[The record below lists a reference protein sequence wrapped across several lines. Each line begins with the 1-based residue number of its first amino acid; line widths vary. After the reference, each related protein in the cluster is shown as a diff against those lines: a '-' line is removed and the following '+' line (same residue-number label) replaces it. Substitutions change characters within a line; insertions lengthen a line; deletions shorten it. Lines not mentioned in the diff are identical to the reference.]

1 MSQFPHDRLN
11 KNIFELCLENFGDVE
26 IQRSVQSETKFIDIY
41 FTPKIPIPE
50 SAQLGLLSQCVSD
63 GLRPTIGHR
72 PVAFEPY
79 RNPVDIDDIQSC
91 LIKILEVQQELNRDK
106 EQSEVP
112 QAFMWII
119 TPTIAAHKLEK
130 FHAVSN
136 EITWGSGIYLLPEV
150 LQTGIIV
157 VHQLPNIPETLWF
170 RLMGKGKVQQTAMA
184 EVAALPMN
192 HPYRSNALD
201 LLLSYKVE
209 LEARQTIEPEE
220 RALIMQLSP
229 LLLERISASEQR
241 GEQRGELKGHQEL
254 VLRQLRKK
262 IGSLSVELEAQV
274 RSLSLIQSESLG
286 EALLDFTQASDLFQ
300 WLEHNPTKST
310 ELE

>member
-11 KNIFELCLENFGDVE
+11 KNIFELCLENFGEVK

-41 FTPKIPIPE
+41 FTPKIPIPPE
-50 SAQLGLLSQCVSD
+50 AQLGLLSQCVSD

-79 RNPVDIDDIQSC
+79 RNPVKINDIQSC
-91 LIKILEVQQELNRDK
+91 LIKILEVQQELNRGK
-106 EQSEVP
+106 EQSEIP

-136 EITWGSGIYLLPEV
+136 ETTWGSGIYLLPEV

-170 RLMGKGKVQQTAMA
+170 RLMGKGNVQQTAMA
-184 EVAALPMN
+184 EIAALPIN
-192 HPYRSNALD
+192 HPYRNNALD
-201 LLLSYKVE
+201 LLLSYRIE
-209 LEARQTIEPEE
+209 LEARQTTEPEE

-229 LLLERISASEQR
+229 LLLERISASE
-241 GEQRGELKGHQEL
+241 LKGHQEL
-254 VLRQLRKK
+254 VLRLLRKK
-262 IGSLSVELEAQV
+262 IGGLSIELETQV
-274 RSLSLIQSESLG
+274 RNLSLVQTETLG
-286 EALLDFTQASDLFQ
+286 EALLDFTQANDLFQ
-300 WLEHNPTKST
+300 WLSDNPIKST
-310 ELE
+310 ELG

>member
-11 KNIFELCLENFGDVE
+11 KNIFELCLENFGEVK

-41 FTPKIPIPE
+41 FIPKIPIPE
-50 SAQLGLLSQCVSD
+50 SAQLGLLSQCV
-63 GLRPTIGHR
+63 GNQ

-106 EQSEVP
+106 EQSKVP

-130 FHAVSN
+130 FHAVN
-136 EITWGSGIYLLPEV
+136 DETAWGSGIYLLPEV

-184 EVAALPMN
+184 EIATLPIN
-192 HPYRSNALD
+192 HPYRSNTLD
-201 LLLSYKVE
+201 LLLSYRVE
-209 LEARQTIEPEE
+209 LEAKQD
-220 RALIMQLSP
+220 
-229 LLLERISASEQR
+229 
-241 GEQRGELKGHQEL
+241 
-254 VLRQLRKK
+254 RK
-262 IGSLSVELEAQV
+262 SVV
-274 RSLSLIQSESLG
+274 
-286 EALLDFTQASDLFQ
+286 
-300 WLEHNPTKST
+300 
-310 ELE
+310 

>member
-11 KNIFELCLENFGDVE
+11 KNIFELCLENFGEVK

-41 FTPKIPIPE
+41 FTSQIPIPE
-50 SAQLGLLSQCVSD
+50 SAQLGLLSQCVGD
-63 GLRPTIGHR
+63 GLRLTIGHR

-106 EQSEVP
+106 EQSEIS

-130 FHAVSN
+130 FHAVSD
-136 EITWGSGIYLLPEV
+136 ETTWGSGIYLLPEV

-157 VHQLPNIPETLWF
+157 VHQLPTIPETLWF
-170 RLMGKGKVQQTAMA
+170 RLMGKGKVQQTAMS
-184 EVAALPMN
+184 EIAALPIN

-209 LEARQTIEPEE
+209 LEARQTTEPEE

-229 LLLERISASEQR
+229 LLLERISASE
-241 GEQRGELKGHQEL
+241 LKGHQEL
-254 VLRQLRKK
+254 LLRLLRKK
-262 IGSLSVELEAQV
+262 IGGLSIELETQV
-274 RSLSLIQSESLG
+274 RNLSLVQTETLG

-300 WLEHNPTKST
+300 WLSDNPAKSP
-310 ELE
+310 ELG

>member
-11 KNIFELCLENFGDVE
+11 KNIFELCLENFGE
-26 IQRSVQSETKFIDIY
+26 IKIQRPVQSETKFIDIY
-41 FTPKIPIPE
+41 FTPKIPIPTE
-50 SAQLGLLSQCVSD
+50 AQLGLLSQCVGD

-106 EQSEVP
+106 EQADAP

-136 EITWGSGIYLLPEV
+136 EITWGSGLYLLPEG

-157 VHQLPNIPETLWF
+157 VHQLPAIVETLWF
-170 RLMGKGKVQQTAMA
+170 RLMGKGKVQQTAMS
-184 EVAALPMN
+184 EISALPSN
-192 HPYRSNALD
+192 HPYRNNALD
-201 LLLSYKVE
+201 LLLSYRVE
-209 LEARQTIEPEE
+209 LEAKQNIEPEE
-220 RALIMQLSP
+220 QALIMQLSP
-229 LLLERISASEQR
+229 LLLERIAASEQR
-241 GEQRGELKGHQEL
+241 GEQRGELKGYHEL
-254 VLRQLRKK
+254 VLRLLKKK
-262 IGSLSVELEAQV
+262 IGSLSIELEAQV
-274 RSLSLIQSESLG
+274 RNLSLVQAETLG
-286 EALLDFTQASDLFQ
+286 EALLDFTQPNDLFQ
-300 WLEHNPTKST
+300 WLQSNNLKTFTAS
-310 ELE
+310 

>member
-11 KNIFELCLENFGDVE
+11 KNIFGLCSENFGEVK

-41 FTPKIPIPE
+41 FTPKIPIPTE
-50 SAQLGLLSQCVSD
+50 AQLGLLSQCVGD
-63 GLRPTIGHR
+63 R

-91 LIKILEVQQELNRDK
+91 LIKILEVQQEFNRDK

-119 TPTIAAHKLEK
+119 TPTIAAHRLEK
-130 FHAVSN
+130 FHAVSD
-136 EITWGSGIYLLPEV
+136 ETTWGSGIYLLPEG

-157 VHQLPNIPETLWF
+157 VHQLPTIVKTLWF
-170 RLMGKGKVQQTAMA
+170 RLMGKGKVQQTTMA
-184 EVAALPMN
+184 EITALPTN
-192 HPYRSNALD
+192 HPDRTNALD
-201 LLLSYKVE
+201 LLLSYRVE
-209 LEARQTIEPEE
+209 IEAKQNIEPEE
-220 RALIMQLSP
+220 QALIMQLSP

-254 VLRQLRKK
+254 VLRLLRKK
-262 IGSLSVELEAQV
+262 IGGLSVEVETQV
-274 RSLSLIQSESLG
+274 RNLSLIQA
-286 EALLDFTQASDLFQ
+286 EALVL
-300 WLEHNPTKST
+300 
-310 ELE
+310 